1 MDTAAIKPRCCMHI
15 NEMQTWK
22 AHRIVV
28 DADDDFDESSFTAS
42 DQSEPKR
49 LLPELA
55 NSNREG
61 RGEILEGPEAKNKAV
76 VRELYEAIN
85 RRDVAR
91 VHRLLAPDLEWW
103 FHGPPE
109 RQHLRRLLTGEEE
122 EGDIVTFQPGPQ
134 EVAAFGSIVLAEGCG
149 PGAVVWIHAWTVGP
163 GGVITQVR
171 EYFNT
176 SLTVTR
182 LGGDSA
188 PAPTDGSAGSTQCCL
203 PVWQSR
209 LHRRAPKSLPGLVLA
224 I

>member
-1 MDTAAIKPRCCMHI
+1 MMMRVLLQHLIRGVTRNQDNFVGCCCI
-15 NEMQTWK
+15 QELQ
-22 AHRIVV
+22 
-28 DADDDFDESSFTAS
+28 
-42 DQSEPKR
+42 
-49 LLPELA
+49 PELA
-55 NSNREG
+55 NRNRG
-61 RGEILEGPEAKNKAV
+61 GAILEGPEAKNKAV

-109 RQHLRRLLTGEEE
+109 RQHLRRLLTGDDEEE
-122 EGDIVTFQPGPQ
+122 EGDIVAFQPGPQ
-134 EVAAFGSIVLAEGCG
+134 EVAAFGSIVVAEGCG
-149 PGAVVWIHAWTVGP
+149 PGSVVWIHAWTVGP
-163 GGVITQVR
+163 CGVITQVR

-182 LGGDSA
+182 LGGDSSPA
-188 PAPTDGSAGSTQCCL
+188 PADGSAGSTQCCL

-209 LHRRAPKSLPGLVLA
+209 LHRRARKSLPGLVLA

>member
-1 MDTAAIKPRCCMHI
+1 MSYPRNNSALPLRFSC
-15 NEMQTWK
+15 
-22 AHRIVV
+22 R
-28 DADDDFDESSFTAS
+28 SG
-42 DQSEPKR
+42 SEPR
-49 LLPELA
+49 GLLPELA
-55 NSNREG
+55 NSNRG
-61 RGEILEGPEAKNKAV
+61 GGGGGEIVEGPEAKNEAV

-91 VHRLLAPDLEWW
+91 VHRLLAPDLEWR

-122 EGDIVTFQPGPQ
+122 E
-134 EVAAFGSIVLAEGCG
+134 EVPRRSPPSVRSIVRAEGCG

-171 EYFNT
+171 EYFDT

-182 LGGDSA
+182 FGGDSA
-188 PAPTDGSAGSTQCCL
+188 LAPTDGS
-203 PVWQSR
+203 VWESR
-209 LHRRAPKSLPGLVLA
+209 LHRRARKSLPGLVLA

>member
-1 MDTAAIKPRCCMHI
+1 
-15 NEMQTWK
+15 
-22 AHRIVV
+22 
-28 DADDDFDESSFTAS
+28 
-42 DQSEPKR
+42 EPKR

-55 NSNREG
+55 NSNRG
-61 RGEILEGPEAKNKAV
+61 GGGEIVEGPEAKNEAV

-122 EGDIVTFQPGPQ
+122 EEGDIVAFQPGPQ

-171 EYFNT
+171 EYFDT

-182 LGGDSA
+182 FGGDSA
-188 PAPTDGSAGSTQCCL
+188 LAPTDGS
-203 PVWQSR
+203 VWESR
-209 LHRRAPKSLPGLVLA
+209 LHRRARKSLPGLVLA